1 MASEESKEKKRKGLI
16 VTTTVHI
23 IVLVLFCL
31 FGFEIIDPKPGGMEI
46 EWAIEGVENAG
57 GENNQENTSE
67 ETSTENQT
75 PHEATSASAS
85 ASQEEQIETVDN
97 SDVAVESSPIKK
109 ATSTKTPPNKVTETK
124 TEETKEVKEEPKQT
138 KPSWMEAI
146 EAKRTSKQG
155 PNSSGGEG
163 TGDNIGKEGTPD
175 GGGTSKSG
183 KGVGNGRWD
192 VQGRAATKVDK
203 KVNNCNATGKIRVY
217 IKIDESGRVYDAVVR
232 GGTSQNEC
240 LMKVAKEQAKA
251 IKYAPGNS
259 KNEGVVTI
267 DLSL

>member
-109 ATSTKTPPNKVTETK
+109 ATSTKTPPNKVTE
-124 TEETKEVKEEPKQT
+124 
-138 KPSWMEAI
+138 
-146 EAKRTSKQG
+146 RL
-155 PNSSGGEG
+155 
-163 TGDNIGKEGTPD
+163 
-175 GGGTSKSG
+175 
-183 KGVGNGRWD
+183 
-192 VQGRAATKVDK
+192 RAST
-203 KVNNCNATGKIRVY
+203 
-217 IKIDESGRVYDAVVR
+217 
-232 GGTSQNEC
+232 
-240 LMKVAKEQAKA
+240 
-251 IKYAPGNS
+251 
-259 KNEGVVTI
+259 
-267 DLSL
+267 